1 MAETKA
7 KKHDGLVRVWCAPCK
22 AFVLVQGS
30 VDGQN
35 AVHVTP
41 RHMELHRAEDTH
53 LAALAAAARP
63 RRRRGRRGGRGR
75 GAG

>member
-1 MAETKA
+1 M
-7 KKHDGLVRVWCAPCK
+7 KHDGLVRIWCAPCE
-22 AFVLVQGS
+22 ALVLVQGS

-41 RHMELHRAEDTH
+41 RHMEKHRTEDTH

-63 RRRRGRRGGRGR
+63 RRRRGRRGGRAR
-75 GAG
+75 GGPT